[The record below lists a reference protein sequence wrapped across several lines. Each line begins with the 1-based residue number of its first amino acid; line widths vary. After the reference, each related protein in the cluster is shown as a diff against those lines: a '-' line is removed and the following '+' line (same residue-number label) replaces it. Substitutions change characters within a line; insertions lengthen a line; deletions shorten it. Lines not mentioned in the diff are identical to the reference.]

1 MNTLSSDRLSR
12 ALDFSLPMQAPA
24 PSTNMQISPPG
35 VRPSHQ
41 DSAVLTSS
49 AREPEGQA
57 APAHLMNSLAANWAG
72 NDQIAQESARATPVG
87 PKAPTTLRL
96 PKGFE
101 SLERLGSEL
110 AKRDPRFTLE
120 TADGR
125 SAHALAAAIGGTEVY
140 TRGTKKTDFF
150 TRMGGTGDRMKGFA
164 QFNQAYHS
172 GKTSSPARYTRSVA
186 DILTGKASMPNGT
199 RGSNHA
205 SALTQAVQSD
215 QIKNGK
221 DLIRFMKQRGF
232 GGSNWQGIDDGWA
245 RNPGLADGLVNFLKN
260 SGK

>member
-1 MNTLSSDRLSR
+1 MNTVSSERLSR
-12 ALDFSLPMQAPA
+12 ALDFSIPMQAPA
-24 PSTNMQISPPG
+24 PSTSVQPSPLG
-35 VRPSHQ
+35 VPPSNR

-49 AREPEGQA
+49 APEPEGN
-57 APAHLMNSLAANWAG
+57 APAHLINSLAANWSG
-72 NDQIAQESARATPVG
+72 NAQVPLESARATPVG
-87 PKAPTTLRL
+87 PKAPTTLSL
-96 PKGFE
+96 PKGFK

-110 AKRDPRFTLE
+110 AKRDPRFSLE

-125 SAHALAAAIGGTEVY
+125 SAQALAAAIGGTEVY
-140 TRGTKKTDFF
+140 TRGTKATDFF
-150 TRMGGTGDRMKGFA
+150 TRMGGTGGRMKGFA

-172 GKTSSPARYTRSVA
+172 GKTSSPARYTRAVG

-205 SALTQAVQSD
+205 SALTQATQSG

-232 GGSNWQGIDDGWA
+232 GGSNWQGIDDGWS

-260 SGK
+260 SGS